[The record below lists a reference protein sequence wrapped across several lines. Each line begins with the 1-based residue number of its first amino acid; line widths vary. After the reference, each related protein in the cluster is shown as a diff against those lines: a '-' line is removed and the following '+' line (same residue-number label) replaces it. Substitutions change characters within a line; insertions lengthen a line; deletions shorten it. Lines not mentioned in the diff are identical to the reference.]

1 MGDMP
6 NATGDQ
12 PFGEDRPFGEDQ
24 SFEEDR
30 GGIRPDRGGDALV
43 VDLDGYE
50 GPIDVL
56 LTLAREQKV
65 DLAKISILRLVDQYL
80 AFIASA
86 RAVSLEIAADYLVV
100 AAWLAYLKS
109 RLLLPEAPADEEPS
123 GPALAE
129 VLQFQLRRLEAMQE
143 AGRKVLALPQLGRD
157 VFKRGAPEGVPVVRR
172 TVFTATLYDLLKAYG
187 DFRGRIATSVLH
199 IEPTTLY
206 TVDDAVRR
214 LRSILPGLPDW
225 ATLFAFLPEALDT
238 SPILARSALASTFA
252 ATLEMAKKGEI
263 ELRQGA
269 NFGPIYVRRS
279 RAPLSTPQ

>member
-1 MGDMP
+1 MADEP
-6 NATGDQ
+6 STTGAE
-12 PFGEDRPFGEDQ
+12 P
-24 SFEEDR
+24 FEEDR
-30 GGIRPDRGGDALV
+30 AGPGRPEADGAALV
-43 VDLDGYE
+43 VDLEGYE

-80 AFIASA
+80 DFIGSA

-123 GPALAE
+123 GPALVE

-143 AGRKVLALPQLGRD
+143 AGRKILALPQLGRD
-157 VFKRGAPEGVPVVRR
+157 VFKRGAPEGVPIVRR

-187 DFRGRIATSVLH
+187 DFRGRVATSVLH

-206 TVDDAVRR
+206 TVDDAIRR

-225 ATLFAFLPEALDT
+225 ATLFTFLPEVLDAH
-238 SPILARSALASTFA
+238 PLMARSALASTFA

-263 ELRQGA
+263 ELRQGG

-279 RAPLSTPQ
+279 RAPASTSQ